1 MSVNTFQSKRGHTR
15 VKFEPLNVSCS
26 LVCLTPQSPMAQ
38 VINTTLSPIEYEP
51 DRSVT
56 PTLVLPEVR
65 AIDLDNVFQHGA
77 VNQYLTLDS
86 LEWTVDGKSINSVWA
101 EGVDYEIIKT
111 EDDTRGALKVF
122 KNLGANEKAVLHF
135 KGKFFDWRT
144 GIIIDVESGDEA
156 LICTDKGENIMQC
169 HIDKPVIEYDPLFD
183 DLLLYDYKKAREIS
197 VYGSRADYINGKSF
211 EQTINVVLTDGTT
224 ECATLPDGISMKL
237 VKLGSDTALVANS
250 EENPEVMEISYPNI
264 KFDMRLI
271 DKADYE
277 VQFLKGSTMVCRAT
291 IGLHTSC
298 TMPVLGQGAIGS
310 DIAASQKEYFN
321 SVLLNLADRQVEYPE
336 LYYLI
341 QWFTQAKYNDNGTW
355 KYATQKTWQRGVNME
370 AAVADLGIGLTQNNS
385 FFDFWFE
392 LEAHKPC
399 QLLTDENGLIL
410 TDEDGLI
417 LTDENG
423 NFLID

>member
-1 MSVNTFQSKRGHTR
+1 MNENTFQSQRGHTR

-51 DRSVT
+51 DRTGS

-65 AIDLDNVFQHGA
+65 VIDLDNVFQHGA
-77 VNQYLTLDS
+77 ANQYLTLDN
-86 LEWTVDGKSINSVWA
+86 LDWTVDGNPIYSVWT

-111 EDDTRGALKVF
+111 ADDNRGALRVY
-122 KNLGANEKAVLHF
+122 KNLGAKEKAVLHF
-135 KGKFFDWRT
+135 KGKFLDWRT
-144 GIIIDVESGDEA
+144 GIILDVESGDAA
-156 LICTDKGENIMQC
+156 LTCTDKGEDIIQC
-169 HIDKPVIEYDPLFD
+169 HIDKPVVEYDPLFD
-183 DLLLYDYKKAREIS
+183 DLLLYDYKKAREIT
-197 VYGSRADYINGKSF
+197 VQGSRADYINGKSF

-224 ECATLPDGISMKL
+224 ECATLPDGISMRL
-237 VKLGSDTALVANS
+237 VKLGTVIPIVANS
-250 EENPEVMEISYPNI
+250 EANPEVMAISYPNI

-271 DKADYE
+271 EKADYE
-277 VQFLKGSTMVCRAT
+277 IQFLKGSTMVCRAT
-291 IGLHTSC
+291 IGLRTSC
-298 TMPVLGQGAIGS
+298 TMPVFGHGTSGA
-310 DIAASQKEYFN
+310 DISVSQKEYYN

-355 KYATQKTWQRGVNME
+355 KYAAQKTWQRGVNLE
-370 AAVADLGIGLTQNNS
+370 AAVEDLGIGLTQNNS

-410 TDEDGLI
+410 TDEDG
-417 LTDENG
+417 

>member
-1 MSVNTFQSKRGHTR
+1 MSVNTFQSQRGHTR
-15 VKFEPLNVSCS
+15 VKFEPLNISCS

-51 DRSVT
+51 DRSGS

-77 VNQYLTLDS
+77 VNQYLTLDNMK
-86 LEWTVDGKSINSVWA
+86 WTVNGEPIEEVWY

-111 EDDTRGALKVF
+111 DNDTRGALKVF

-135 KGKFFDWRT
+135 KGKFLDWRT
-144 GIIIDVESGDEA
+144 GIIIDVESGDAA
-156 LICTDKGENIMQC
+156 LTCTDKGDDIMDC
-169 HIDKPVIEYDPLFD
+169 HIDKPVVEYDPLFD
-183 DLLLYDYKKAREIS
+183 DLLLYDYKKAREIP
-197 VYGSRADYINGKSF
+197 VNGSRADYINGKSF
-211 EQTINVVLTDGTT
+211 EQTVNVVLTYGTK
-224 ECATLPDGISMKL
+224 ECSTLPDGISMKL

-250 EENPEVMEISYPNI
+250 EANPEVMEISYPNI

-277 VQFLKGSTMVCRAT
+277 VQFLKGSTMICRAT

-298 TMPVLGQGAIGS
+298 TMPVFGQGTSGA
-310 DIAASQKEYFN
+310 DIAASQSEYFN
-321 SVLLNLADRQVEYPE
+321 SAMLNLADRQVEYPE

-355 KYATQKTWQRGVNME
+355 KYAAQKTWQRGVNLE

-410 TDEDGLI
+410 TDEDG
-417 LTDENG
+417 

>member
-1 MSVNTFQSKRGHTR
+1 MNENTFQSQRGHTR

-38 VINTTLSPIEYEP
+38 VINATLSPIEYEP
-51 DRSVT
+51 DRNDT

-65 AIDLDNVFQHGA
+65 AVDLDNVFQHGA

-86 LEWTVDGKSINSVWA
+86 LEWTVNGEPINSKNSVWK

-237 VKLGSDTALVANS
+237 VKLGSDAALVANS

-277 VQFLKGSTMVCRAT
+277 VQFLKGSTIVCRAT

-399 QLLTDENGLIL
+399 QLLTDEDGLIL
-410 TDEDGLI
+410 TDEDG
-417 LTDENG
+417 

>member
-1 MSVNTFQSKRGHTR
+1 MSVNTFQSQRGHTR

-51 DRSVT
+51 DRSDT

-86 LEWTVDGKSINSVWA
+86 LEWTVDGKSINSVWT

-135 KGKFFDWRT
+135 KGKFLDWRT
-144 GIIIDVESGDEA
+144 GIILDVESGDEA

-211 EQTINVVLTDGTT
+211 EQAINVVLTDGTT

-277 VQFLKGSTMVCRAT
+277 VQFLKGSTIVCRAT

-410 TDEDGLI
+410 TDE
-417 LTDENG
+417 NG

>member
-1 MSVNTFQSKRGHTR
+1 MNENTFQSKRGHTR

-51 DRSVT
+51 DRSDT

-86 LEWTVDGKSINSVWA
+86 LEWTVDGKSINSVWT

-144 GIIIDVESGDEA
+144 GIILDVESGDEA

-211 EQTINVVLTDGTT
+211 EQAINVVLTDGTT

-410 TDEDGLI
+410 TDEDG
-417 LTDENG
+417 

>member
-1 MSVNTFQSKRGHTR
+1 MNENTFQSKRGHTR

-51 DRSVT
+51 DRSDT

-86 LEWTVDGKSINSVWA
+86 LEWTVDGKSINSVWT

-224 ECATLPDGISMKL
+224 ECATLPDGVSMKL
-237 VKLGSDTALVANS
+237 VKLGSDEALVANS
-250 EENPEVMEISYPNI
+250 EENPEVMAISYPNI

-355 KYATQKTWQRGVNME
+355 KYAAQKTWQRGVNMS
-370 AAVADLGIGLTQNNS
+370 APVADLGIGLTQNNS

-399 QLLTDENGLIL
+399 LLLTDEN
-410 TDEDGLI
+410 GLI

>member
-1 MSVNTFQSKRGHTR
+1 MNENTFQSKRGHTR

-38 VINTTLSPIEYEP
+38 VTNSTLSPAEYEP
-51 DRSVT
+51 DRRYS

-65 AIDLDNVFQHGA
+65 AIDLDNVFQHGS
-77 VNQYLTLDS
+77 VNQYLTLDN
-86 LEWTVDGKSINSVWA
+86 LDWTVDGNPIESVWT
-101 EGVDYEIIKT
+101 EGVDYDIIKT

-135 KGKFFDWRT
+135 NGKFLDWRT
-144 GIIIDVESGDEA
+144 GIIIDVYSGDAA
-156 LICTDKGENIMQC
+156 LTCTDKGDDIMNC
-169 HIDKPVIEYDPLFD
+169 HIDKPVVEYDPLFD
-183 DLLLYDYKKAREIS
+183 DLLLYDYKKAREIP
-197 VYGSRADYINGKSF
+197 VHGSRADYINGKIY
-211 EQTINVVLTDGTT
+211 EQTVNIVLTDGTK
-224 ECATLPDGISMKL
+224 ECDTLPDGISMKI
-237 VKLGSDTALVANS
+237 VKLGSDAALVANS
-250 EENPEVMEISYPNI
+250 EANPEVMEISYPNI

-277 VQFLKGSTMVCRAT
+277 VQFLKGSTMICRAT
-291 IGLHTSC
+291 ICLHTSC
-298 TMPVLGQGAIGS
+298 TMPVFGQGTSGA
-310 DIAASQKEYFN
+310 DIASSQKEYFN
-321 SVLLNLADRQVEYPE
+321 SAMLNLSDRQVEYPE

-355 KYATQKTWQRGVNME
+355 KYAAQKTWQRGVNLE
-370 AAVADLGIGLTQNNS
+370 AAVSDLGIGLTKNNS

-410 TDEDGLI
+410 TDEDG
-417 LTDENG
+417 

>member
-51 DRSVT
+51 DRNDT
-56 PTLVLPEVR
+56 PTLILPEVR

-86 LEWTVDGKSINSVWA
+86 LEWTVDGKSINSVWT

-144 GIIIDVESGDEA
+144 GIILDVESGDEA

-250 EENPEVMEISYPNI
+250 EENPEVMEVSYPNI

-410 TDEDGLI
+410 TDEDG
-417 LTDENG
+417 

>member
-1 MSVNTFQSKRGHTR
+1 MSVNTFQSQRGHTR

-51 DRSVT
+51 DRSDT
-56 PTLVLPEVR
+56 PTLILPEVR

-86 LEWTVDGKSINSVWA
+86 LEWTVDGKSINSVWT

-144 GIIIDVESGDEA
+144 GIILDVESGDAA
-156 LICTDKGENIMQC
+156 LTCTDKGENIMQC

-410 TDEDGLI
+410 TDEDG
-417 LTDENG
+417 

>member
-51 DRSVT
+51 DRSDT

-86 LEWTVDGKSINSVWA
+86 LEWTVDGKSINSVWT

-144 GIIIDVESGDEA
+144 GIILDVESGDEA

-211 EQTINVVLTDGTT
+211 EQTINIVLTDGTT

-410 TDEDGLI
+410 TDEDG
-417 LTDENG
+417 

>member
-51 DRSVT
+51 DRSDT

-86 LEWTVDGKSINSVWA
+86 LEWTVDGKSINSVWT

-111 EDDTRGALKVF
+111 EDDTRGALKIF

-144 GIIIDVESGDEA
+144 GIILDVESGDEA

-211 EQTINVVLTDGTT
+211 EQAINVVLTDGTT

-410 TDEDGLI
+410 TDEDG
-417 LTDENG
+417 

>member
-1 MSVNTFQSKRGHTR
+1 MSNNTFQSKRGHTR
-15 VKFEPLNVSCS
+15 VKFEPLNVSCA
-26 LVCLTPQSPMAQ
+26 LVCITPQSPMAQ
-38 VINTTLSPIEYEP
+38 VVNTTLSPIEYEP
-51 DRSVT
+51 DRSDT
-56 PTLVLPEVR
+56 PTLILPEVR

-86 LEWTVDGKSINSVWA
+86 LEWTVDGKSINSVWT

-135 KGKFFDWRT
+135 KGKFLDWRT
-144 GIIIDVESGDEA
+144 GIILEVESGDEA

-277 VQFLKGSTMVCRAT
+277 IQFLKGSTMVCRAT

-355 KYATQKTWQRGVNME
+355 KYATQKTWQRGVNMS
-370 AAVADLGIGLTQNNS
+370 APVADLGIGLTQNNS

-410 TDEDGLI
+410 TDEDG
-417 LTDENG
+417 

>member
-51 DRSVT
+51 DRSDT
-56 PTLVLPEVR
+56 PTLVLPDVR

-86 LEWTVDGKSINSVWA
+86 LEWTVDGKSINSVWT

-144 GIIIDVESGDEA
+144 GIILDVESGDEA

-237 VKLGSDTALVANS
+237 VKLGSDAALVANS

-399 QLLTDENGLIL
+399 QLLTDEDGLIL
-410 TDEDGLI
+410 TDEDG
-417 LTDENG
+417 

>member
-51 DRSVT
+51 DRSDT

-86 LEWTVDGKSINSVWA
+86 LEWTVDGKSINSVWT

-144 GIIIDVESGDEA
+144 GIILDVESGDEA

-237 VKLGSDTALVANS
+237 VKLGSDAALVANS

-410 TDEDGLI
+410 TDEDG
-417 LTDENG
+417 

>member
-1 MSVNTFQSKRGHTR
+1 MNENTFQSQRGHTR

-86 LEWTVDGKSINSVWA
+86 LEWTVDGKPINSVWT

-111 EDDTRGALKVF
+111 DDDTRGALKVF

-135 KGKFFDWRT
+135 KGKFLDWRT
-144 GIIIDVESGDEA
+144 GIILDVESGDEA

-169 HIDKPVIEYDPLFD
+169 HIDKPVVEYDPLFD

-250 EENPEVMEISYPNI
+250 EANPEVMEISYPNI

-355 KYATQKTWQRGVNME
+355 KYAAQKTWQRGVNLK

-410 TDEDGLI
+410 TDEDG
-417 LTDENG
+417 

>member
-1 MSVNTFQSKRGHTR
+1 M
-15 VKFEPLNVSCS
+15 KFEPLNVSCS

-38 VINTTLSPIEYEP
+38 VINSTLSPIEYEP
-51 DRSVT
+51 DRSVS

-65 AIDLDNVFQHGA
+65 VIDLDNVFQHGA
-77 VNQYLTLDS
+77 ANQYLTLDR
-86 LEWTVDGKSINSVWA
+86 LDWTVDGNPIDSVWT
-101 EGVDYEIIKT
+101 EGVDYEIIKS

-135 KGKFFDWRT
+135 KGKFIDWRT
-144 GIIIDVESGDEA
+144 GIILVVESGDAA
-156 LICTDKGENIMQC
+156 LTCTDKGEDVMNC
-169 HIDKPVIEYDPLFD
+169 HIDKPVVEYDPLFD
-183 DLLLYDYKKAREIS
+183 DLLLYDYKVAREIP
-197 VYGSRADYINGKSF
+197 VNGSREEYVNGKSF
-211 EQTINVVLTDGTT
+211 EQTVNVVLTDGTK
-224 ECATLPDGISMKL
+224 ECATLPDVISMKL
-237 VKLGSDTALVANS
+237 VRLGSNTAIVANS
-250 EENPEVMEISYPNI
+250 EENPEVMEIGYPNI

-277 VQFLKGSTMVCRAT
+277 VQFLKDSTIICRAT

-298 TMPVLGQGAIGS
+298 TMPVFGQGTSGA

-321 SVLLNLADRQVEYPE
+321 SAMLNLADRQVDYPE

-355 KYATQKTWQRGVNME
+355 KYAAQKTWQRGVNLE
-370 AAVADLGIGLTQNNS
+370 AAVDDLGIGLTQNNS

-399 QLLTDENGLIL
+399 QLLK
-410 TDEDGLI
+410 DEDGLI

>member
-1 MSVNTFQSKRGHTR
+1 MSVNTFQSQRGHTR

-56 PTLVLPEVR
+56 PTLILPEVR

-77 VNQYLTLDS
+77 VNQYLALGS
-86 LEWTVDGKSINSVWA
+86 LEWTVDGKSINSVWT

-111 EDDTRGALKVF
+111 DDDTRGALKVF
-122 KNLGANEKAVLHF
+122 KNLGAKEKSVLHF
-135 KGKFFDWRT
+135 KGKFLDWRT
-144 GIIIDVESGDEA
+144 GIILDVESGDEA
-156 LICTDKGENIMQC
+156 LICTDKGDNIMQC

-183 DLLLYDYKKAREIS
+183 DLLLYDYKKAREIP
-197 VYGSRADYINGKSF
+197 VQGSRADYINGKSF

-237 VKLGSDTALVANS
+237 VKLGSDTGLVANS
-250 EENPEVMEISYPNI
+250 EENPEVMAISYPNI
-264 KFDMRLI
+264 KFDMRFI

-277 VQFLKGSTMVCRAT
+277 VQFLKGSTIICRAT

-298 TMPVLGQGAIGS
+298 TMPVLGQGTSGA

-355 KYATQKTWQRGVNME
+355 KYAAQKAWQRGVSM
-370 AAVADLGIGLTQNNS
+370 AAPVADLGIGLTHNNS

-410 TDEDGLI
+410 TDEDG
-417 LTDENG
+417 

>member
-1 MSVNTFQSKRGHTR
+1 MSVNTFQSQRGHTR

-38 VINTTLSPIEYEP
+38 VTNATLSPAEYEP
-51 DRSVT
+51 DRRVS

-77 VNQYLTLDS
+77 VNQYLSLDNM
-86 LEWTVDGKSINSVWA
+86 EWTVNGKPIGEVWN
-101 EGVDYEIIKT
+101 EGNERDYEIVT
-111 EDDTRGALKVF
+111 DASDTRGALKIF

-135 KGKFFDWRT
+135 KGKFIDWRT
-144 GIIIDVESGDEA
+144 GIILDVESGDAA
-156 LICTDKGENIMQC
+156 LTCIDKGEDIMQC
-169 HIDKPVIEYDPLFD
+169 HIDKPVVEYDPMYD
-183 DLLLYDYKKAREIS
+183 DLILYDYKVARGIP
-197 VYGSRADYINGKSF
+197 VQGSRDDCINGKSF

-224 ECATLPDGISMKL
+224 ECATLPDGISMRL
-237 VKLGSDTALVANS
+237 VKLGTVIPIVANS
-250 EENPEVMEISYPNI
+250 EANPEVMAISYPNI

-277 VQFLKGSTMVCRAT
+277 VQFLKGSTIVCRAT
-291 IGLHTSC
+291 IGLHASC
-298 TMPVLGQGAIGS
+298 TMPVFGQGTSGA
-310 DIAASQKEYFN
+310 DIAVSQKEYYN

-355 KYATQKTWQRGVNME
+355 KYATQKSWQRGVNM
-370 AAVADLGIGLTQNNS
+370 AAPVAELGIGLTQNNS

-410 TDEDGLI
+410 TDEY
-417 LTDENG
+417 G

>member
-51 DRSVT
+51 DRSDT
-56 PTLVLPEVR
+56 PTLILPEVR

-86 LEWTVDGKSINSVWA
+86 LEWTVDGKSINSVWT

-135 KGKFFDWRT
+135 KGKFLDWRT
-144 GIIIDVESGDEA
+144 GIILDVESGDEA

-224 ECATLPDGISMKL
+224 ECTTLPDGISMKL
-237 VKLGSDTALVANS
+237 VKLGSDAALVANS

-355 KYATQKTWQRGVNME
+355 KYAAQKTWQRGVNMS
-370 AAVADLGIGLTQNNS
+370 APVSDLGIGLTQNNS

-399 QLLTDENGLIL
+399 HLLTDENGLIL
-410 TDEDGLI
+410 TDEDG
-417 LTDENG
+417 

>member
-51 DRSVT
+51 DRSDT

-86 LEWTVDGKSINSVWA
+86 LEWTVDGKSINSVWT

-144 GIIIDVESGDEA
+144 GIILDVESGDEA

-355 KYATQKTWQRGVNME
+355 KYAAQKTWQRGVNLE

-399 QLLTDENGLIL
+399 QLLTDEDGLIL
-410 TDEDGLI
+410 TDEDG
-417 LTDENG
+417 

>member
-1 MSVNTFQSKRGHTR
+1 MNEHIFQPHSGHTR
-15 VKFEPLNVSCS
+15 VKSEPLNVSCS

-77 VNQYLTLDS
+77 VNQYLTLDRV
-86 LEWTVDGKSINSVWA
+86 EWTVDGKAINSVWT

-144 GIIIDVESGDEA
+144 GIILDVESGDEA

-211 EQTINVVLTDGTT
+211 EQAINVVLTDGTT

-237 VKLGSDTALVANS
+237 VKLGSDAALVANS

-399 QLLTDENGLIL
+399 QLLK
-410 TDEDGLI
+410 DEDGLI

>member
-51 DRSVT
+51 DRSDT

-86 LEWTVDGKSINSVWA
+86 LEWTVDGKSINSVWT

-111 EDDTRGALKVF
+111 DDDTRGALKVF

-250 EENPEVMEISYPNI
+250 EENPEVMAISYPNI

-355 KYATQKTWQRGVNME
+355 KYAAQKTWQRGVNME

-399 QLLTDENGLIL
+399 QLLTDEDGLIL
-410 TDEDGLI
+410 TDEDG
-417 LTDENG
+417 

>member
-1 MSVNTFQSKRGHTR
+1 MSVNTFQSQRGHTR

-38 VINTTLSPIEYEP
+38 VTNATLSPAEYEP
-51 DRSVT
+51 NRRVS

-77 VNQYLTLDS
+77 VNQYLTIDS
-86 LEWTVDGKSINSVWA
+86 LDWSVDSKPISSVWK
-101 EGVDYEIIKT
+101 EGVDYEIIKA
-111 EDDTRGALKVF
+111 EDDTRGALKIF

-135 KGKFFDWRT
+135 KGKFLDWRT
-144 GIIIDVESGDEA
+144 GIILDVESDDAA
-156 LICTDKGENIMQC
+156 LTCTDKGEDIMAC
-169 HIDKPVIEYDPLFD
+169 HIDKPLVEYDPLFD
-183 DLLLYDYKKAREIS
+183 DLLLYDYKKARGIT
-197 VYGSRADYINGKSF
+197 VQGSRADYINGKSF
-211 EQTINVVLTDGTT
+211 EQTINVVLTDGTK

-237 VKLGSDTALVANS
+237 VKLGSNTALVANS
-250 EENPEVMEISYPNI
+250 EANPEVMAISYPNI

-277 VQFLKGSTMVCRAT
+277 VQFLKGSAIICRAT

-298 TMPVLGQGAIGS
+298 TMPVFGQGTSGA

-321 SVLLNLADRQVEYPE
+321 SAMLNLADRQVEYPE

-355 KYATQKTWQRGVNME
+355 KYATQKAWQRGVNM
-370 AAVADLGIGLTQNNS
+370 AAPVADIGIGLTQNDS
-385 FFDFWFE
+385 FFDFWFDVN
-392 LEAHKPC
+392 AHKSC
-399 QLLTDENGLIL
+399 QPQTDENGVV
-410 TDEDGLI
+410 

-423 NFLID
+423 NILID

>member
-1 MSVNTFQSKRGHTR
+1 M
-15 VKFEPLNVSCS
+15 KFEPLNVSCS

-38 VINTTLSPIEYEP
+38 VANTTLSPIEYEP
-51 DRSVT
+51 DRSVA
-56 PTLVLPEVR
+56 PTLILPEVR

-86 LEWTVDGKSINSVWA
+86 LEWTVNGKPINSLAPVWT

-135 KGKFFDWRT
+135 KGKFCDWRT
-144 GIIIDVESGDEA
+144 GIILDVESGDEA

-169 HIDKPVIEYDPLFD
+169 HIDKPVVEYDPLFD

-250 EENPEVMEISYPNI
+250 EENPEVMAISYPNI

-271 DKADYE
+271 NKADYE

-355 KYATQKTWQRGVNME
+355 KYAAQKMWQRGVNME
-370 AAVADLGIGLTQNNS
+370 AAVSDLGIGLTQNNS

-399 QLLTDENGLIL
+399 QLLTDESGLV
-410 TDEDGLI
+410 

>member
-51 DRSVT
+51 DRSDT
-56 PTLVLPEVR
+56 PTLILPEVR

-86 LEWTVDGKSINSVWA
+86 LEWTVDGKSINSVWT

-135 KGKFFDWRT
+135 KGKFLDWRT
-144 GIIIDVESGDEA
+144 GIILDVESGDEA

-211 EQTINVVLTDGTT
+211 EQTINIVLTDGTT

-410 TDEDGLI
+410 TDEDG
-417 LTDENG
+417 

>member
-51 DRSVT
+51 DRSDT

-86 LEWTVDGKSINSVWA
+86 LEWTVDGKSINSVWT

-224 ECATLPDGISMKL
+224 ECATLPDGVSMKL
-237 VKLGSDTALVANS
+237 VKLGSDAALVANS
-250 EENPEVMEISYPNI
+250 EENPEVMAISYPNI

-355 KYATQKTWQRGVNME
+355 KYAAQKTWQRGVNME

-410 TDEDGLI
+410 TDEDG
-417 LTDENG
+417 

>member
-1 MSVNTFQSKRGHTR
+1 MNENIFQSKRGHTR

-38 VINTTLSPIEYEP
+38 VTNATLSPAEYEP
-51 DRSVT
+51 NRRVS

-77 VNQYLTLDS
+77 VNQYLTIDS
-86 LEWTVDGKSINSVWA
+86 LDWSVDSKPISSVWK
-101 EGVDYEIIKT
+101 EGVDYEIIKA
-111 EDDTRGALKVF
+111 EDDTRGALKIF

-135 KGKFFDWRT
+135 KGKFLDWRT
-144 GIIIDVESGDEA
+144 GIILNVESGDAA
-156 LICTDKGENIMQC
+156 LTCTDKGDDIMQC
-169 HIDKPVIEYDPLFD
+169 HIDKPVVEYDPLFD
-183 DLLLYDYKKAREIS
+183 DLLLYDYKKARGIT
-197 VYGSRADYINGKSF
+197 VQGSRSDYINGKSF

-237 VKLGSDTALVANS
+237 VKLGSNTALVANS
-250 EENPEVMEISYPNI
+250 EANPEVMAISYPNI

-277 VQFLKGSTMVCRAT
+277 VQFLKGSAIICRAT

-298 TMPVLGQGAIGS
+298 TMPVFGQGISGS
-310 DIAASQKEYFN
+310 DIAASQKEYYN

-355 KYATQKTWQRGVNME
+355 KYATQKAWQRGVNM
-370 AAVADLGIGLTQNNS
+370 AAPVADLGIGLTQNDS
-385 FFDFWFE
+385 FFDFWFDVN
-392 LEAHKPC
+392 AHKSC
-399 QLLTDENGLIL
+399 QPQTDENGLIL
-410 TDEDGLI
+410 ADED
-417 LTDENG
+417 G

>member
-1 MSVNTFQSKRGHTR
+1 MNKNTFQSQRGHTR

-26 LVCLTPQSPMAQ
+26 LVCLTPQSPMVQ
-38 VINTTLSPIEYEP
+38 VTNATLSPAEYEP
-51 DRSVT
+51 DRRYS
-56 PTLVLPEVR
+56 PTIVLPEVR

-77 VNQYLTLDS
+77 VNQYLTLDNM
-86 LEWTVDGKSINSVWA
+86 EWTVNGEPIGDVWN
-101 EGVDYEIIKT
+101 EGDYDIVTDES
-111 EDDTRGALKVF
+111 DTRGALRVM
-122 KNLGANEKAVLHF
+122 KNLGAKEEAVLHF
-135 KGKFFDWRT
+135 KGKFLDWRN
-144 GIIIDVESGDEA
+144 GIILDVESGDEA
-156 LICTDKGENIMQC
+156 LTCIDKGDDIMNC
-169 HIDKPVIEYDPLFD
+169 HIDKPLVEYDPLFD
-183 DLLLYDYKKAREIS
+183 DLLLYEYKVARGIP
-197 VYGSRADYINGKSF
+197 VYGSRTDYINGKSY
-211 EQTINVVLTDGTT
+211 EQTVNIVLTNGNT
-224 ECATLPDGISMKL
+224 ECATMPDGISMKL
-237 VKLGSDTALVANS
+237 VKLGSDTELVANS
-250 EENPEVMEISYPNI
+250 EANPEVMAISYPNI

-277 VQFLKGSTMVCRAT
+277 VQFLKDNTMICRAT

-298 TMPVLGQGAIGS
+298 TMPVLGQGTSGA

-355 KYATQKTWQRGVNME
+355 KYATQKSWQRGVNM
-370 AAVADLGIGLTQNNS
+370 AAPVADLGIGLTQNNS

-399 QLLTDENGLIL
+399 QLLTDEDGLIL
-410 TDEDGLI
+410 TDEDG
-417 LTDENG
+417 

>member
-51 DRSVT
+51 DRNDT
-56 PTLVLPEVR
+56 PTLILPEVR

-86 LEWTVDGKSINSVWA
+86 LEWTVDGKSINSVWT

-144 GIIIDVESGDEA
+144 GIILDVESGDEA

-211 EQTINVVLTDGTT
+211 EQAINVVLTDGTT

-410 TDEDGLI
+410 TDEDG
-417 LTDENG
+417 

>member
-51 DRSVT
+51 DRSDT
-56 PTLVLPEVR
+56 PTLILPEVR

-86 LEWTVDGKSINSVWA
+86 LEWTVDGKSINSVWT

-144 GIIIDVESGDEA
+144 GIILDVESGDEA

-211 EQTINVVLTDGTT
+211 EQAINVVLTDGTT

-237 VKLGSDTALVANS
+237 VKLGSDAALVANS

-370 AAVADLGIGLTQNNS
+370 VAVADLGIGLTQNNS

-399 QLLTDENGLIL
+399 QLLTDEDGLIL
-410 TDEDGLI
+410 TDEDG
-417 LTDENG
+417 

>member
-1 MSVNTFQSKRGHTR
+1 MSVNTFQSQRGHTR

-77 VNQYLTLDS
+77 VNQYLTLGS
-86 LEWTVDGKSINSVWA
+86 LEWTVDGKPINSVWT

-111 EDDTRGALKVF
+111 DDDTRGALKVF
-122 KNLGANEKAVLHF
+122 KNLGAKEKAVLHF
-135 KGKFFDWRT
+135 KGKFLDWRT
-144 GIIIDVESGDEA
+144 GIILDVESGDEA
-156 LICTDKGENIMQC
+156 LTCTDKGDNIMQC
-169 HIDKPVIEYDPLFD
+169 HIDKPVVEYDPLFD
-183 DLLLYDYKKAREIS
+183 DLLLYDYKKAREIT
-197 VYGSRADYINGKSF
+197 VQGSRADYINGKSF

-237 VKLGSDTALVANS
+237 VKLGSDTGLVANS
-250 EENPEVMEISYPNI
+250 EENPEVMAISYPNI

-355 KYATQKTWQRGVNME
+355 KYAAQKTWQRGVNME

-399 QLLTDENGLIL
+399 QLLTDEDGLIL
-410 TDEDGLI
+410 TDEDG
-417 LTDENG
+417 

>member
-1 MSVNTFQSKRGHTR
+1 MSVNTFQSQRGHTR

-38 VINTTLSPIEYEP
+38 VTNATLSPAEYEP
-51 DRSVT
+51 DRRVS

-65 AIDLDNVFQHGA
+65 AIDLDNVFQHGS
-77 VNQYLTLDS
+77 VNQYLTLDN
-86 LEWTVDGKSINSVWA
+86 LDWTVDGNPIESVWT

-135 KGKFFDWRT
+135 NGKFLDWRT
-144 GIIIDVESGDEA
+144 GIIIDVYSGDAA
-156 LICTDKGENIMQC
+156 LTCTDKGDDIMNC
-169 HIDKPVIEYDPLFD
+169 HIDKPVVEYDPLFD
-183 DLLLYDYKKAREIS
+183 DLLLYDYKKAREIP
-197 VYGSRADYINGKSF
+197 VHGSRADYINGKSY
-211 EQTINVVLTDGTT
+211 EQTVNIVLTDGTK
-224 ECATLPDGISMKL
+224 ECDTLPDGISMNL

-250 EENPEVMEISYPNI
+250 EANPEVMEISYPNI

-271 DKADYE
+271 DKADYD
-277 VQFLKGSTMVCRAT
+277 VQFLKGSTMICRAT
-291 IGLHTSC
+291 ICLHTSC
-298 TMPVLGQGAIGS
+298 TMPVFGQGTSGA
-310 DIAASQKEYFN
+310 DIASSQKEYYN
-321 SVLLNLADRQVEYPE
+321 SVILNLADRQVEYPE

-355 KYATQKTWQRGVNME
+355 KYATQKTWQRGVNLE
-370 AAVADLGIGLTQNNS
+370 AAVSDLGIGLTQNNS

-410 TDEDGLI
+410 TDEDG
-417 LTDENG
+417 

>member
-1 MSVNTFQSKRGHTR
+1 MSVNTFQSQRGHTR

-38 VINTTLSPIEYEP
+38 VTNATLSPAEYEP
-51 DRSVT
+51 DRRVS

-65 AIDLDNVFQHGA
+65 AIDLDNVFQHGS
-77 VNQYLTLDS
+77 VNQYLTLDN
-86 LEWTVDGKSINSVWA
+86 LDWTVDGNPIESVWT

-135 KGKFFDWRT
+135 NGKFLDWRT
-144 GIIIDVESGDEA
+144 GIIIDVYSGDAA
-156 LICTDKGENIMQC
+156 LTCTDKGDDIMNC
-169 HIDKPVIEYDPLFD
+169 HIDKPVVEYDPLFD
-183 DLLLYDYKKAREIS
+183 DLLLYDYKKAREIP
-197 VYGSRADYINGKSF
+197 VHGSRADYINGKSY
-211 EQTINVVLTDGTT
+211 EQTVNIVLTDGTK
-224 ECATLPDGISMKL
+224 ECDTLPDGIFMKI
-237 VKLGSDTALVANS
+237 VKLGSDAALVANS
-250 EENPEVMEISYPNI
+250 EANPEVMEISYPNI

-277 VQFLKGSTMVCRAT
+277 VQFLKGSTMICRAT
-291 IGLHTSC
+291 ICLHTSC
-298 TMPVLGQGAIGS
+298 TMPVFGQGTSGA
-310 DIAASQKEYFN
+310 DIASSQKEYFN
-321 SVLLNLADRQVEYPE
+321 SAMLNLSDRQVEYPE

-355 KYATQKTWQRGVNME
+355 KYATQKTWQRGVNLE
-370 AAVADLGIGLTQNNS
+370 AAVSDLGIGLTQNNS

-410 TDEDGLI
+410 TDEDG
-417 LTDENG
+417 

>member
-1 MSVNTFQSKRGHTR
+1 MNENTFQSQRGHTR

-51 DRSVT
+51 DRSDT

-86 LEWTVDGKSINSVWA
+86 LEWTVDGKSINSVWT

-144 GIIIDVESGDEA
+144 GIILDVESGDEA

-211 EQTINVVLTDGTT
+211 EQTINIVLTDGTT

-410 TDEDGLI
+410 TDEDG
-417 LTDENG
+417 

>member
-1 MSVNTFQSKRGHTR
+1 MSVNTFQSQRGHTR

-51 DRSVT
+51 DRSDT

-86 LEWTVDGKSINSVWA
+86 LEWTVDGKSINSVWT

-144 GIIIDVESGDEA
+144 GIILDVESGDEA

-211 EQTINVVLTDGTT
+211 EQAINVVLTDGTT

-410 TDEDGLI
+410 TDEDG
-417 LTDENG
+417 

>member
-26 LVCLTPQSPMAQ
+26 LVCLTPHSPMAQ

-51 DRSVT
+51 DRSKT

-65 AIDLDNVFQHGA
+65 ALDLDNVFHHGA
-77 VNQYLTLDS
+77 ANQYLTLDS
-86 LEWTVDGKSINSVWA
+86 LEWTVDGKSINSVWT

-144 GIIIDVESGDEA
+144 GIILDVESGDEA

-399 QLLTDENGLIL
+399 QLLTDEDGLIL
-410 TDEDGLI
+410 TDEDG
-417 LTDENG
+417 

>member
-1 MSVNTFQSKRGHTR
+1 MSNNTFQSKRGHTR

-51 DRSVT
+51 DRSDT
-56 PTLVLPEVR
+56 PTLILPEVR

-86 LEWTVDGKSINSVWA
+86 LEWTVDGKSINSVWT

-156 LICTDKGENIMQC
+156 LVCTDKGENIMQC

-211 EQTINVVLTDGTT
+211 EQTINIVLTDGTT

-355 KYATQKTWQRGVNME
+355 KYAAQKTWQRGVNMS
-370 AAVADLGIGLTQNNS
+370 APVADLGIGLTQNNS

-410 TDEDGLI
+410 TDEDG
-417 LTDENG
+417 

>member
-1 MSVNTFQSKRGHTR
+1 MSVNTFQSQRGHTR

-51 DRSVT
+51 DRSDT

-86 LEWTVDGKSINSVWA
+86 LEWTVDGKSINSVWT

-341 QWFTQAKYNDNGTW
+341 QWFTQAKYNDNGIW
-355 KYATQKTWQRGVNME
+355 KYAAQKMWQRGVNME

-410 TDEDGLI
+410 TDEDG
-417 LTDENG
+417 